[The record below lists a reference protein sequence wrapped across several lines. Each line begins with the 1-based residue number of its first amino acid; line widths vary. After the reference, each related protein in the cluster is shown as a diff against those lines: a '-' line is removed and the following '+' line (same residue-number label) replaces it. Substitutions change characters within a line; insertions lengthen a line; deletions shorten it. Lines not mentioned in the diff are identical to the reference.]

1 MKKCMPLRSV
11 LLIAA
16 LLASSP
22 TQAYQPE
29 LHQQL
34 TFLSAKQISR
44 CLPYW
49 QEADSSMAINPLS
62 TLDMR
67 YVVRANAARA
77 KGSFFGRMFR
87 WNYLD
92 LTQNDS
98 EAVWGMFDTRFNS
111 RFHDLT
117 NQLVVESQQRQRLE
131 ALGSL
136 ISHIQDVSTPSR
148 VVPVYTGRWWSFSLQ
163 DRFDRYPV
171 DAQRLE
177 ASGESLC
184 QSVLIQVQDIAG
196 ADVDEAL
203 SQLLFLSARQTIVA
217 VSSEINGMPA
227 EWTAFWQ
234 PSQSDENEASGNAFG
249 EYGVAGNNF
258 GDRVEF
264 RCGGTGKE
272 AIRCILLKDDPLY
285 QDFAFAR
292 HLSAVEA
299 TMVAMLI
306 VQRRD
311 IL

>member
-1 MKKCMPLRSV
+1 MKKCMPWRSV

-34 TFLSAKQISR
+34 TFLSAKQVSR

-49 QEADSSMAINPLS
+49 QEADASMAINPLS

-92 LTQNDS
+92 ISQNDS
-98 EAVWGMFDTRFNS
+98 DAVWGMFDTRFNS

-117 NQLVVESQQRQRLE
+117 DQLVVESQQRQRLD

-136 ISHIQDVSTPSR
+136 LSHIQDVSTPSR

-171 DAQRLE
+171 DVQRLE
-177 ASGESLC
+177 AAGQSLC
-184 QSVLIQVQDIAG
+184 QSVLVQVQDIAG
-196 ADVDEAL
+196 ADVGEAL
-203 SQLLFLSARQTIVA
+203 SQLLFYSARQTIIA
-217 VSSEINGMPA
+217 VRSEINGMPA

-234 PSQSDENEASGNAFG
+234 PASNDGSGNAFG

-264 RCGGTGKE
+264 RCGDTGQD
-272 AIRCILLKDDPLY
+272 ALRCILLKDDPLY

-306 VQRRD
+306 VQHRD

>member
-1 MKKCMPLRSV
+1 MKKCMPWRNV
-11 LLIAA
+11 LLIAV

-34 TFLSAKQISR
+34 TFLSAKQVSR

-49 QEADSSMAINPLS
+49 QAADASMAINPIS

-92 LTQNDS
+92 ISQNDS
-98 EAVWGMFDTRFNS
+98 DALWGMFDTRFNS

-117 NQLVVESQQRQRLE
+117 DQLVVESQQRQRLE

-136 ISHIQDVSTPSR
+136 LSHIQAVSTPSR

-171 DAQRLE
+171 DVQRLE
-177 ASGESLC
+177 AAGQSLC
-184 QSVLIQVQDIAG
+184 QSVLLQVQDIAG
-196 ADVDEAL
+196 AEVGEAL
-203 SQLLFLSARQTIVA
+203 SQLLFYSARQTIIA
-217 VSSEINGMPA
+217 VISEINGMPA
-227 EWTAFWQ
+227 KWTAFWQ
-234 PSQSDENEASGNAFG
+234 PASNDGSGNAFG

-264 RCGGTGKE
+264 RCGDTGE
-272 AIRCILLKDDPLY
+272 ETLRCILLRDDPLY

-306 VQRRD
+306 VQYRD

>member
-1 MKKCMPLRSV
+1 MKKCMPWRSV

-34 TFLSAKQISR
+34 TFLSAKQVSR

-49 QEADSSMAINPLS
+49 QEADASMAINPLS

-92 LTQNDS
+92 ISQNDS
-98 EAVWGMFDTRFNS
+98 DAVWGMFDTRFNS

-117 NQLVVESQQRQRLE
+117 DQLVVESQQRQRLE

-136 ISHIQDVSTPSR
+136 LSHIQDVSTPSR

-171 DAQRLE
+171 DVQRLE
-177 ASGESLC
+177 AAGQSLC
-184 QSVLIQVQDIAG
+184 QSVLVQVQDIAG
-196 ADVDEAL
+196 ADVGEAL
-203 SQLLFLSARQTIVA
+203 SQLLFYSARQTIIA

-234 PSQSDENEASGNAFG
+234 PASNDGSGNAFG

-264 RCGGTGKE
+264 RCGDTGQE
-272 AIRCILLKDDPLY
+272 ALRCILLEDDPLY

-306 VQRRD
+306 VQYRD

>member
-1 MKKCMPLRSV
+1 MPLRSV

-16 LLASSP
+16 LLASSH
-22 TQAYQPE
+22 TLAYQPE

-49 QEADSSMAINPLS
+49 QQADPSIAIKSLS

-92 LTQNDS
+92 TSRNDS

-111 RFHDLT
+111 RFHALT
-117 NQLVVESQQRQRLE
+117 DQLVVESQPRQRLE
-131 ALGSL
+131 AVGSL
-136 ISHIQDVSTPSR
+136 LNHIQDVSTPSR
-148 VVPVYTGRWWSFSLQ
+148 VVPIYTGRWWSFSLQ

-171 DAQRLE
+171 DAQRLQ
-177 ASGESLC
+177 AIGESLC
-184 QSVLIQVQDIAG
+184 QSVLVQVQDIAG
-196 ADVDEAL
+196 TDVDEAL
-203 SQLLFLSARQTIVA
+203 SQLLFYSARRTIVA

-227 EWTAFWQ
+227 QWTAFWQ
-234 PSQSDENEASGNAFG
+234 PAQLEAKDASGNAFG

-258 GDRVEF
+258 GERVEF
-264 RCGGTGKE
+264 RCGGTRKE

-306 VQRRD
+306 VQQRD

>member
-1 MKKCMPLRSV
+1 MKKCMPWRSV

-34 TFLSAKQISR
+34 TFLSAKQVSR

-49 QEADSSMAINPLS
+49 QEADASMAINPLS

-92 LTQNDS
+92 ISQNDS
-98 EAVWGMFDTRFNS
+98 DAVWGMFDTRFNS

-117 NQLVVESQQRQRLE
+117 DQLVVESQQRQRLD

-136 ISHIQDVSTPSR
+136 LSHIQDVSTPSR

-171 DAQRLE
+171 DVQRLE
-177 ASGESLC
+177 AAGQSLC
-184 QSVLIQVQDIAG
+184 QSVLVQVQDIAG
-196 ADVDEAL
+196 ADVGEAL
-203 SQLLFLSARQTIVA
+203 SQLLFYSARQTIIA

-234 PSQSDENEASGNAFG
+234 PASNDGSGNAFG

-264 RCGGTGKE
+264 RCGDTGQD
-272 AIRCILLKDDPLY
+272 ALRCILLKDDPLY

-306 VQRRD
+306 VQHRD

>member
-1 MKKCMPLRSV
+1 MKKCMPWRSV
-11 LLIAA
+11 LLTAA
-16 LLASSP
+16 LLASNV

-44 CLPYW
+44 CMPHW
-49 QEADSSMAINPLS
+49 QQADSALAMNPLS

-67 YVVRANAARA
+67 YVVRANVARA
-77 KGSFFGRMFR
+77 KGFFFLRMFR
-87 WNYLD
+87 WNYID
-92 LTQNDS
+92 VSQNDS
-98 EAVWGMFDTRFNS
+98 DPVWGMFDTRFNS
-111 RFHDLT
+111 RFHELT
-117 NQLVVESQQRQRLE
+117 GLLVAESQQRERLE

-136 ISHIQDVSTPSR
+136 LSYIQDVSTPSR

-171 DAQRLE
+171 DVQRLE
-177 ASGESLC
+177 AVGQSLC
-184 QSVLIQVQDIAG
+184 QSVMTHVQDIAND
-196 ADVDEAL
+196 DVGEAL
-203 SQLLFLSARQTIVA
+203 SQLLFYSARQTIVA

-227 EWTAFWQ
+227 QWTAFWQ
-234 PSQSDENEASGNAFG
+234 PAQPDPNEPSSRAFG

-264 RCGGTGKE
+264 RCGETGGDTL
-272 AIRCILLKDDPLY
+272 RCILLNDDPLY

-306 VQRRD
+306 VQQRE
-311 IL
+311 LL